1 MAMLGLL
8 QDLKRLHFWK
18 LLVWHGDHAWHT
30 GSAAI
35 AAQLKEWCDSQQHP
49 IDISRASDWRKHSEN
64 AAREWRY
71 EELQKRAISYQCDVV
86 MGHTASDRAETVM
99 LQMARGCDLSGLG
112 SLRPKRPLDRSHP
125 DGPQL
130 RRPMLSFSRTETR
143 EICNELDLPIWL
155 DPSNESIAF
164 ARNRIRKDV
173 LPVLEN
179 LYPGS
184 SRRMANMA
192 ERMSHVQDTQNELAD
207 IALETLTE
215 VDGLDRRRLS
225 SLSDATRQAVI
236 HHWIQT
242 SGVPTTSAVLIAQ
255 LSHRLRFGS
264 AAGTKALPGD
274 WILQWDN
281 KIVRLRCQSSGL

>member
-1 MAMLGLL
+1 MLGLL
-8 QDLKRLHFWK
+8 QDLKRLHLWK

-35 AAQLKEWCDSQQHP
+35 AAELKEWCDIHRHP
-49 IDISRASDWRKHSEN
+49 IDISRARGWGTRSEN
-64 AAREWRY
+64 AARQWRY

-112 SLRPKRPLDRSHP
+112 SLRQQRPLEQSHP
-125 DGPQL
+125 DGSQL
-130 RRPMLSFSRTETR
+130 RRPMLSFSRTETW
-143 EICNELDLPIWL
+143 EICQDLDLPIWL
-155 DPSNESIAF
+155 DPSNESSAF

-173 LPVLEN
+173 LPVLES

-192 ERMSHVQDTQNELAD
+192 ERLSHVQDTQNELAD
-207 IALETLTE
+207 IALETLVE

-225 SLSDATRQAVI
+225 SLSDATRQTVI

-242 SGVPTTSAVLIAQ
+242 SGVPTINATLITE

-281 KIVRLRCQSSGL
+281 KIVRLRAQSSGL